1 MSSRAESKPIG
12 DLSICVAIDK
22 SGRTYGE
29 TLREEIGAVQKIYS
43 LLSPRNEN
51 PKCRHRQATCCSS
64 RTQSLW
70 RLPHRS
76 TPCGEPSQR
85 DFEAGKGDL
94 AAWSEGDFV

>member
-1 MSSRAESKPIG
+1 MSSRAEPKPIG

-22 SGRTYGE
+22 SGSTYGE

-70 RLPHRS
+70 RCRASLAPPINPLRGAL
-76 TPCGEPSQR
+76 T
-85 DFEAGKGDL
+85 AGL
-94 AAWSEGDFV
+94 